1 MSIPDTFDIDYM
13 YRSNRNSFLNKI
25 STCFCTGVQ
34 VAYGG
39 DRYIAYDETTGVQG
53 KGNPPQRTALT
64 LNFKEMEIITRER
77 INEGY

>member
-1 MSIPDTFDIDYM
+1 MTIPDTFDIDYM
-13 YRSNRNSFLNKI
+13 YRGAKNSFLNEI

-39 DRYIAYDETTGVQG
+39 DRFVAYDETQG
-53 KGNPPQRTALT
+53 MHGSGTPPQRTTLT

-77 INEGY
+77 VAQGY